1 VGTKRPPREP
11 AATATP
17 VDRRALAAAL
27 ELFVTMF
34 VVDDKRTQ
42 IRTRL
47 LAGERRAE
55 TLIALPRWLAR
66 SVALEGADRSPAG
79 ASHRFGEVLGI
90 YLDEAGASRTTIANA
105 LALGRAQ
112 PSLFV
117 ADSGS
122 LAVVTGDGRAV
133 LCSRF

>member
-1 VGTKRPPREP
+1 VGTKRPPRESI
-11 AATATP
+11 ATATP
-17 VDRRALAAAL
+17 VDRRALSAAL

-34 VVDDKRTQ
+34 VVDDKRSQ

-47 LAGERRAE
+47 LAAERRAE

-66 SVALEGADRSPAG
+66 SVPLEGADRSPAG
-79 ASHRFGEVLGI
+79 ASSRFGDVLGI

-105 LALGRAQ
+105 LTLGRAQ

-117 ADSGS
+117 ADSGN
-122 LAVVTGDGRAV
+122 LAVVTSEGRAV